1 MTDNDRYWPNGFL
14 ADLVALLGDDSDEP
28 RQSAELEEI
37 AHRAAEE
44 LATASVAD
52 PRRVLITEAGLRA
65 AFEARLEARWG
76 RGLDLA
82 DLVVHEAYESGR
94 WVNDSLRPAAATGS
108 TEKFEVLV
116 RLHARAVMTARE
128 VLVLLRSGYST
139 AALARWRTLHEI
151 RVVSLLLAAEGEQLS
166 RRYLAHENAER
177 LRGQREYE
185 ETWEALGLEPPD
197 WTVAERKHAT
207 AQLKAE
213 FGPEFMKPY
222 GWAAP
227 VFNNGEQRFGDLQTR
242 VGLADWRG
250 YYRMASHGT
259 HANPMGVT
267 WNIQDLADTNM
278 AWAGPS
284 NAGLVDPAQCSLIAL
299 TDITAGLLAYAIG
312 ELPDPV
318 DPEILDSYGFAVVQR
333 RKIEMLR
340 DHAIETLGEVH
351 HQQVAEEEALADL
364 IGRATAVLQ
373 DGTASTMQD
382 LATELAADPEDLQA
396 ALDAAVARG
405 ELRQEVHHRL
415 SPTEPATSMAS
426 AVANAVRSLLA
437 RMRWPPARRDRRPWR
452 RSR

>member
-1 MTDNDRYWPNGFL
+1 MTGNDRYWPTGFF
-14 ADLVALLGDDSDEP
+14 ADLVALFGDDSDEHH
-28 RQSAELEEI
+28 RSAELEEI
-37 AHRAAEE
+37 AHRAAVE
-44 LATASVAD
+44 LAAALVTD

-76 RGLDLA
+76 SGLDLA

-94 WVNDSLRPAAATGS
+94 LVNESLGPAAATGS

-139 AALARWRTLHEI
+139 AALARWRTLHEV
-151 RVVSLLLAAEGEQLS
+151 RVVFLLLAAEGEQLT
-166 RRYLAHENAER
+166 RRYLAHDRTER
-177 LRGQREYE
+177 LRGQSEYE
-185 ETWEALGLEPPD
+185 ETWEALGLEPPA
-197 WTVAERKHAT
+197 WTAAEREHAT
-207 AQLKAE
+207 AQLKAD
-213 FGPEFMKPY
+213 FGSEFMKPY

-227 VFNNGEQRFGDLQTR
+227 VFNDRPPQFGDLQER

-299 TDITAGLLAYAIG
+299 TDVTAGLLAYAID

-318 DPEILDSYGFAVVQR
+318 DPEILYSYGFAVVQR

-351 HQQVAEEEALADL
+351 RQQVDEEEGLADL
-364 IGRATAVLQ
+364 ISRATAILQ

-382 LATELAADPEDLQA
+382 LAAELAAAPEDLQA

-405 ELRQEVHHRL
+405 ELGLETHYRL
-415 SPTEPATSMAS
+415 SLTGPRSSTAA
-426 AVANAVRSLLA
+426 AVANAVRSFLA
-437 RMRWPPARRDRRPWR
+437 GLRWPLSRRR
-452 RSR
+452 

>member
-1 MTDNDRYWPNGFL
+1 MLVVARQAGLVTGNDRYWPNGFF
-14 ADLVALLGDDSDEP
+14 ADLVALFGDDSDEH
-28 RQSAELEEI
+28 RRSAELEEI
-37 AHRAAEE
+37 ERSAAEE
-44 LATASVAD
+44 LAAAVVAD
-52 PRRVLITEAGLRA
+52 PCRVLITEAGLRA

-94 WVNDSLRPAAATGS
+94 WVNDSLRPAAATGP

-116 RLHARAVMTARE
+116 RLHARAAMTARE

-139 AALARWRTLHEI
+139 AALARWRTLHEV
-151 RVVSLLLAAEGEQLS
+151 RVVFLLLAAEGVQLS
-166 RRYLAHENAER
+166 RRYLAHDDAER

-185 ETWEALGLEPPD
+185 DTWEVLGLEPPV
-197 WTVAERKHAT
+197 WTVGEREDKK
-207 AQLKAE
+207 AQLAAE
-213 FGPEFMKPY
+213 FGSEFLNDY

-227 VFNNGEQRFGDLQTR
+227 VFNRAPRFKDLQER
-242 VGLADWRG
+242 VGLEEWRG

-267 WNIQDLADTNM
+267 WNIQDLGNTNM

-299 TDITAGLLAYAIG
+299 TDVTAGLLAYAIG

-318 DPEILDSYGFAVVQR
+318 DPEILYSYGFAVVQR
-333 RKIEMLR
+333 RKIVMLR

-351 HQQVAEEEALADL
+351 SQQVAEEEALADL
-364 IGRATAVLQ
+364 ISRATAVLQ

-382 LATELAADPEDLQA
+382 LAAELAAAPEDLEV

-405 ELRQEVHHRL
+405 ELCQETHYRRSVMEPGS
-415 SPTEPATSMAS
+415 SPAPAA
-426 AVANAVRSLLA
+426 ANAVRSFLA
-437 RMRWPPARRDRRPWR
+437 GLRWPLSRR
-452 RSR
+452 